1 MICPKPRGND
11 TRIPFGAYLV
21 SKNLISPGELE
32 AALLCQE
39 ERNPKLGALA
49 AKRQLLTFQKVREVY
64 AYQIHTGL
72 AFGKAA
78 IDLGF
83 LTDSEVAQL
92 LEEQSLHHKML
103 GEILVEL
110 NIISPKKMEQLLA
123 SYFKEIGE
131 LFANSEQS
139 PVASSP

>member
-1 MICPKPRGND
+1 MICQKPTGKEC
-11 TRIPFGAYLV
+11 RIPFGAYLV

-49 AKRQLLTFQKVREVY
+49 AKRHLLTFEKVREVY
-64 AYQIHTGL
+64 AHQLATGL
-72 AFGKAA
+72 PFGEAA
-78 IDLGF
+78 IELGL
-83 LTDSEVAQL
+83 LTDHEVGQL

-110 NIISPKKMEQLLA
+110 NIIPPKKMESILG
-123 SYFKEIGE
+123 SYFKEQGE
-131 LFANSEQS
+131 LLAMAQKNELARS
-139 PVASSP
+139 